1 MFNHYQENKD
11 NMKFICNHKLV
22 NDESIIRL
30 LNPTSR
36 QSNHKT
42 CNWIVTYTWIVN
54 SIDTLWKFQTFVE
67 SMSLDSFFFL
77 GALTTLS
84 MDLKMSFET

>member
-1 MFNHYQENKD
+1 MFTTYQENYD

-30 LNPTSR
+30 SNPTTQESKR
-36 QSNHKT
+36 KT
-42 CNWIVTYTWIVN
+42 CSWVVTYTCKVRL
-54 SIDTLWKFQTFVE
+54 IDTLWKFQTFVE
-67 SMSLDSFFFL
+67 STSLDSFFFL

-84 MDLKMSFET
+84 MDLKISFET

>member
-30 LNPTSR
+30 SNPTT
-36 QSNHKT
+36 QKSNRKT
-42 CNWIVTYTWIVN
+42 CHWIVTYTCNIRL
-54 SIDTLWKFQTFVE
+54 IDTLWRFQTFVV
-67 SMSLDSFFFL
+67 STSLDSFFFL

-84 MDLKMSFET
+84 MDLKISFET